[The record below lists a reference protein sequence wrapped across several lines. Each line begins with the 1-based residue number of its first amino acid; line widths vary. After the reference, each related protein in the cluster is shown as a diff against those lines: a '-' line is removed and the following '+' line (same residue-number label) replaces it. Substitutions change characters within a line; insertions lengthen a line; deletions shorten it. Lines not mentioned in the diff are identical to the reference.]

1 MERVSIVT
9 QIGQEYLTSN
19 IENGEYSYVKAA
31 GSKKK
36 LVDALGYTPEHY
48 KLDIRFKHN
57 DVVILVETKQDY
69 TAKDEDQLREYL
81 KEELAVHNNIK
92 IIAILANTNN
102 DQIRVWK
109 SAVDEEHLLTEET
122 VLDTMAH
129 YEGLFRES
137 SRQNDREQVLKNTY
151 ALNETLHKKDI
162 DEKLR
167 SQFVGTAI
175 LYIKAVIK
183 QKGISQITEKTRE
196 DLKNYWKSIT
206 ADDIRN
212 GIGTTLTSLLEESTQ
227 KARGEVIKKLR
238 KEQETGSIEE
248 NNKTIK
254 RYDKQIEDLNKQKEE
269 KISLLQSNVLNNQ
282 KVKKLTRQDW
292 IDILDEILWK
302 IYRFINTDSSE
313 GQDILNLFFV
323 AFNKY
328 TGKADKNQAFTPDH
342 ITHFMCRVTG
352 VDHTKRL
359 FDGTCGSGAFL
370 VQGMVL
376 ELADVNRL
384 KIATDKKEAK
394 RQIVTENN
402 IYGVEIEEKAFG
414 LATTNML
421 IHGDGNSNIRMA
433 NLFYSEDFIKEADP
447 DIILM
452 NPPYNAK
459 PRNIPENYKTDW
471 KEDSK
476 EDPTKGM
483 VFLKFLSDVIK
494 KMNDKRTE
502 NGESKKEVKIA
513 ILLPVSA
520 AIGTSNFISEMKKK
534 ILEDNTLEAV
544 FTLPNEIF
552 YPGAAVSACCMVF
565 TLGKPHKNPDGTAN
579 KTFFG
584 YYKEDGHKKKK
595 NLGRIEQF
603 DSDNQSLWK
612 PIEEKWLNLYRNKTV
627 EDGISAMQVVTGD
640 DEWLCEA
647 YMKTDYSKLSEADF
661 QQTLNNYLAYLVKE
675 GKIYEA

>member
-1 MERVSIVT
+1 MDRVSIVT

-19 IENGEYSYVKAA
+19 IENGEYSYVKEA
-31 GSKKK
+31 GGKKK
-36 LVDALGYTPEHY
+36 LVAALGYTPEHY
-48 KLDIRFKHN
+48 KLDLRFKHN

-81 KEELAVHNNIK
+81 KEEQAVHNSKK

-122 VLDTMAH
+122 VLNTMAH

-137 SRQNDREQVLKNTY
+137 SRLNDREQVLKNTY

-175 LYIKAVIK
+175 LYIRAVIK
-183 QKGISQITEKTRE
+183 QKGISQISEKTRE
-196 DLKNYWKSIT
+196 DCKNYWQSIT
-206 ADDIRN
+206 AEDIRK
-212 GIGTTLTSLLEESTQ
+212 GIGTTLTSLLEESTK
-227 KARGEVIKKLR
+227 KARGKVIKKMQ
-238 KEQETGSIEE
+238 KEQEAVNIED
-248 NNKTIK
+248 N
-254 RYDKQIEDLNKQKEE
+254 DKKIEDLNKQKEE
-269 KISLLQSNVLNNQ
+269 KIKLLQEKVLDNQ
-282 KVKKLTRQDW
+282 KVKKLKTKDW
-292 IDILDEILWK
+292 VDILDEILWK

-342 ITHFMCRVTG
+342 ITHFMCLVTG

-384 KIATDKKEAK
+384 KISTDKKETK
-394 RQIVTENN
+394 RLIVTENN

-459 PRNIPENYKTDW
+459 PLDIPENYKTDW
-471 KEDSK
+471 KKDSK

-494 KMNDKRTE
+494 KMNDKRSE
-502 NGESKKEVKIA
+502 NGESRKEVKIA
-513 ILLPVSA
+513 ILLPVAA
-520 AIGTSNFISEMKKK
+520 AIGTTSYIANMKKQL
-534 ILEDNTLEAV
+534 LEDNTLEAV

-552 YPGAAVSACCMVF
+552 YPGASASACCMVF

-595 NLGRIEQF
+595 NLGRVEQF
-603 DSDNQSLWK
+603 DKNNNSLWK
-612 PIEEKWLNLYRNKTV
+612 PIEEKWLDLYRNKTV

-675 GKIYEA
+675 GKIYEH